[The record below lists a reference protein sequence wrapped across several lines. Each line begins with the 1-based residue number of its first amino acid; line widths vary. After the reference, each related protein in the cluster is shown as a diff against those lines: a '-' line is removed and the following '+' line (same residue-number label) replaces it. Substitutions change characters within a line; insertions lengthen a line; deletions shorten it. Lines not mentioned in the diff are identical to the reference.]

1 MLIWSGVLGALSL
14 VVLPYMMKFVYGT
27 DDLLTDV
34 YAKGDYGDILLS
46 RITVEDDMM
55 IVTMILAIVTIALMP
70 ILGFLLVRS
79 WLARLH
85 CLAWR
90 SGKRSFDRRRS
101 RHGLS

>member
-1 MLIWSGVLGALSL
+1 MLIWAGVLGALSL

-55 IVTMILAIVTIALMP
+55 IVTMILAIVTITLMP
-70 ILGFLLVRS
+70 ILGFLFGTIMVGRS
-79 WLARLH
+79 H
-85 CLAWR
+85 CLVWR
-90 SGKRSFDRRRS
+90 SGKRVI
-101 RHGLS
+101 